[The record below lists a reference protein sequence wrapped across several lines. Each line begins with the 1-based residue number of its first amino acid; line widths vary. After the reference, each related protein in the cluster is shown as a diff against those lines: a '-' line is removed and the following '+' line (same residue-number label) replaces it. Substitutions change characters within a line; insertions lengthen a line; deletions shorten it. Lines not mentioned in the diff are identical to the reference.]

1 MTDQPPIA
9 PAPPFSRV
17 LVAAELDEAPKMM
30 RLEANEAERAALAR
44 DTDVPHIGSLVAEL
58 TLKREG
64 RSTINISGRVKAR
77 ATRECVVTL
86 EPFEETIDEEIT
98 ASFAPQDIVDAAERR
113 LAEATEEDAMELP
126 QPPDPIENGRIDLG
140 VLAAEFFV
148 LGLDPYPRKPG
159 VQFQPPVAAADEADE
174 AGDSPFAALARLKKD
189 ADRED

>member
-1 MTDQPPIA
+1 MIDHSALA
-9 PAPPFSRV
+9 PAPPFSRP
-17 LVAAELDEAPKMM
+17 LVAAELDEAPKFM

-44 DTDVPHIGSLVAEL
+44 DTQVPQIESLVAEL
-58 TLKREG
+58 TLTREG
-64 RSTINISGRVKAR
+64 RSTIKVSGRVKAR

-86 EPFEETIDEEIT
+86 EPFEEKIDEEVT
-98 ASFAPQDIVDAAERR
+98 ASFAPQDVVDAAERK

-159 VQFQPPVAAADEADE
+159 VRFEPPVLAADAAD
-174 AGDSPFAALARLKKD
+174 DSPFAALARLKKD
-189 ADRED
+189 VDRAD